1 MKRLKVFYT
10 FFKYVF
16 LFLIGGFSYYFLEIA
31 FRGYSHFSMIICG
44 GLAFVLSGALNQ
56 WSHFEMSLISQMFL
70 SMVIITLLELVT
82 GLIVNVWLHL
92 NVWDYSAM
100 PYQFMG
106 QICLLYSV
114 LWMALSL
121 VCIFVDDLLRW
132 KVFKEEKPR
141 YKIL

>member
-1 MKRLKVFYT
+1 MKVFYT
-10 FFKYVF
+10 FYKYMF
-16 LFLIGGFSYYFLEIA
+16 LFLIGGFSYYFIEIA
-31 FRGYSHFSMIICG
+31 FRGYSHFSMFICG

-70 SMVIITLLELVT
+70 SMVIITGLELVT
-82 GLIVNVWLHL
+82 GLIVNVWLQL

-132 KVFKEEKPR
+132 KIFKEEKPR